1 MKFSFVKSAL
11 IIVLSVSL
19 NLPVTREMR
28 TTALLDNAHALSA
41 GSAALGSDVFVEI
54 AKKQTPAVVNVST
67 KAKARAKDPRSPRQ
81 RQRQHTPRDRGENDK
96 GGEKG
101 APDPFKDFYDRFFN
115 EREDQRPKTGMGSG
129 FIISEDGLVMTNNH
143 VIEGS
148 NEIKVTIERDKTEK
162 EYDAVL
168 VGTDPKTDIALIRI
182 KMEEGKK
189 ETFPFLK
196 LGDSDNL
203 EVGEWVVAIGNP
215 FGLSHTVTVG
225 VVSAKGR
232 SIGSGPYDEY
242 IQTDASINP
251 GNSGGPLL
259 NIKGDVIGMNT
270 AIISGNSGGNVG
282 IGFAIPI
289 NMAKAIMTD
298 LKEKGSVTRGWLGVM
313 IQKITP
319 ELAKSF
325 GLKESDGALVG
336 DVISG
341 GPADKAGIKRGDVIV
356 KFNGQDIKSMESLP
370 KFVASVTP
378 GKKVDLE
385 IVRDGKRKT
394 VPVTI
399 AVLKDKETE
408 EMAKQES
415 ASDLLGIQVQ
425 DITRELADS
434 LQLDSTEGVLIAEVM
449 PGEAG
454 AESGLR
460 RGDVVSEMNKK
471 AIKSIAD
478 YNEIA
483 SKVKAGDTVLFLLK
497 RGGSTIYVA
506 VKVK

>member
-1 MKFSFVKSAL
+1 
-11 IIVLSVSL
+11 
-19 NLPVTREMR
+19 
-28 TTALLDNAHALSA
+28 
-41 GSAALGSDVFVEI
+41 
-54 AKKQTPAVVNVST
+54 
-67 KAKARAKDPRSPRQ
+67 
-81 RQRQHTPRDRGENDK
+81 
-96 GGEKG
+96 
-101 APDPFKDFYDRFFN
+101 
-115 EREDQRPKTGMGSG
+115 MGSG

-148 NEIKVTIERDKTEK
+148 DEIKVTMQNGKGYDK

-182 KMEEGKK
+182 KSEEGKK
-189 ETFPFLK
+189 PSFPFLK
-196 LGDSDNL
+196 MGDSDSL

-289 NMAKAIMTD
+289 NMAKGILTE
-298 LKEKGSVTRGWLGVM
+298 LKEKGTVTRGWLGVM
-313 IQKITP
+313 IQRITP

-341 GPADKAGIKRGDVIV
+341 GPADAAGI
-356 KFNGQDIKSMESLP
+356 
-370 KFVASVTP
+370 
-378 GKKVDLE
+378 
-385 IVRDGKRKT
+385 
-394 VPVTI
+394 
-399 AVLKDKETE
+399 
-408 EMAKQES
+408 
-415 ASDLLGIQVQ
+415 
-425 DITRELADS
+425 
-434 LQLDSTEGVLIAEVM
+434 
-449 PGEAG
+449 
-454 AESGLR
+454 
-460 RGDVVSEMNKK
+460 
-471 AIKSIAD
+471 
-478 YNEIA
+478 
-483 SKVKAGDTVLFLLK
+483 
-497 RGGSTIYVA
+497 
-506 VKVK
+506 